1 MATTTL
7 TQIPQ
12 KITVPANTDEHD
24 IDFDNML
31 DELGLNQSGTAMLDS
46 FSGTVQFNANNVAI
60 TSASGSYSSSSN
72 AGIIPIKRGVK
83 LRYKGGAGSETFN
96 ITIYRP

>member
-12 KITVPANTDEHD
+12 KITVPANTSEHD
-24 IDFDNML
+24 INFDAML
-31 DELGLNQSGTAMLDS
+31 DALGLLEMGTARLDS
-46 FSGTVQFNANNVAI
+46 FSGTVQFNANNVSI
-60 TSASGSYSSSSN
+60 TTASGSFASGATPS
-72 AGIIPIKRGVK
+72 IPIRRGIK

-96 ITIYRP
+96 ITIAKP